1 MKPPTLHRH
10 RNNFGTPIAGCLL
23 ETGDVLEIYDVYES
37 SNGFW
42 ERCPCPGLTLAVAD
56 IGPMWVRP
64 TEFVARET
72 LTALIEDPSNDQ

>member
-10 RNNFGTPIAGCLL
+10 RKNFGTPIDGCLL
-23 ETGDVLEIYDVYES
+23 ETGDILEVYDVYES

-42 ERCPCPGLTLAVAD
+42 ERCPCPGLTLVT
-56 IGPMWVRP
+56 GTEPMWVRP

-72 LTALIEDPSNDQ
+72 LTALIESPSNAE